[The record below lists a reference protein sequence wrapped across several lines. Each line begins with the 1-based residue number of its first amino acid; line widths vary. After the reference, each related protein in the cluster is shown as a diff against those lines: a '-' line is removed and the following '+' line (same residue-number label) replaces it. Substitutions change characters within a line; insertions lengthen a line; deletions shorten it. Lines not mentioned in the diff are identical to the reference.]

1 MNTDIIAVNGRR
13 VSKVIGTN
21 VEDECNLINNT
32 NNKEIAE
39 FLKKYNKYL
48 YSNKIEDIKQFY
60 NITGLMLTHIYN
72 VEDGKKIIYSMNSIL
87 RTDINSN
94 AFKKPVYTTHI
105 LVVSYYSD
113 NNSRQ
118 YYSEIF
124 WKNQREEMIGNDIR
138 YTMSCVCK
146 NIKSKISYIE
156 ERYYPK
162 VFESFDKKDIK
173 QIELTVLNN
182 LCVLLN
188 DGTLYLDNKIY
199 ATNVDTIWHQD
210 SYNSYII
217 YKDNKIEELVS
228 QFPYSSIKKY
238 KKILYNSYVLAI
250 LNKKTLNL
258 TILVDKPDTCI
269 MTSILG
275 VNDIECTKEMLYIK
289 VGDEKI
295 RIPSWYNTIVVDNRN
310 LY

>member
-1 MNTDIIAVNGRR
+1 MNTDIIAVNGKR
-13 VSKVIGTN
+13 VSKIIGTK
-21 VEDECNLINNT
+21 VEDGYNLMDNKD
-32 NNKEIAE
+32 NKEIAE
-39 FLKKYNKYL
+39 FLRKYNKYL
-48 YSNKIEDIKQFY
+48 YSNKIEDIKEFY
-60 NITGLMLTHIYN
+60 NITGLMITHIYD
-72 VEDGKKIIYSMNSIL
+72 VDDGKKIIYSMNNIL

-94 AFKKPVYTTHI
+94 AFRKPIYTTHI
-105 LVVSYYSD
+105 LVVSNYSD
-113 NNSRQ
+113 NNSNK

-124 WKNQREEMIGNDIR
+124 WKNQKEGMLGNDIR

-156 ERYYPK
+156 EKYNK
-162 VFESFDKKDIK
+162 KAFEGFNKKEIK
-173 QIELTVLNN
+173 EIELTVLNN
-182 LCVLLN
+182 LCILLN
-188 DGTLYLDNKIY
+188 DGSLYLDNKLY

-228 QFPYSSIKKY
+228 EFPYSCIKKH
-238 KKILYNSYVLAI
+238 KKILYNEYMLAI

-275 VNDIECTKEMLYIK
+275 VDDIECTKEMLYIK
-289 VGDEKI
+289 VGDKKI
-295 RIPSWYNTIVVDNRN
+295 RIPSWYNTIVVDNKN
-310 LY
+310 IY